1 MPLYMS
7 TFDYTPE
14 VWAELVHS
22 PENRTE
28 AISRILE
35 NAGCKLK
42 GLWYAFGSS
51 DAFALIE
58 APDNVTSASIAI
70 AINASGAFR
79 KFETTVLMTQ
89 DELLEGSEQGTG
101 RRLRGARHGR
111 SRLTADRRRE
121 PGRAQSGP
129 AHEQCLSTKS
139 SCSARAGANASATA
153 NMGRRRSEMY
163 SRSTATPGS

>member
-28 AISRILE
+28 AVSRILDG
-35 NAGCKLK
+35 AGCKLK
-42 GLWYAFGSS
+42 GLWYAFGTS
-51 DAFALIE
+51 DGFALIE
-58 APDNVTSASIAI
+58 APDNVTGASISI

-89 DELLEGSEQGTG
+89 DELLKALNKAQDVAYVAPGT
-101 RRLRGARHGR
+101 AVH
-111 SRLTADRRRE
+111 A
-121 PGRAQSGP
+121 
-129 AHEQCLSTKS
+129 
-139 SCSARAGANASATA
+139 
-153 NMGRRRSEMY
+153 
-163 SRSTATPGS
+163 